1 MIHLRDG
8 KNHPLMAGEFSLYI
22 IHKHVHFPKLHFL
35 NIFLAHYM
43 ALTNPNIFDRA
54 TTYT

>member
-8 KNHPLMAGEFSLYI
+8 PDHRLMVGEFSLYL
-22 IHKHVHFPKLHFL
+22 IHKYVSFPKLHFS

>member
-8 KNHPLMAGEFSLYI
+8 PNHPLMAGEFSLYI
-22 IHKHVHFPKLHFL
+22 IHKHAPFPKLHFL